1 MTTRIRARR
10 ATRGQ
15 TLAEFALVI
24 PIFLLILMGLFD
36 LGRAVF
42 IYNGLTNA
50 AREAARLAIVNQ
62 DSTGI
67 ADRAQAMAFGVSLTS
82 TPADIVAFY
91 KQSPNADDV
100 ETNEPCDNS
109 DDEHMIAVGC
119 IAVVEANAS
128 WQPITPLLGAVVGN
142 ISMTGRSELP
152 IEFVCPNPAFPQYAT
167 ADLCPKQANQ

>member
-1 MTTRIRARR
+1 MKSLTRAHG
-10 ATRGQ
+10 ASRGQ

-62 DSTGI
+62 DAGGVF
-67 ADRAQAMAFGVSLTS
+67 DRAQAMAFGVGLTS

-100 ETNEPCDNS
+100 ETNQPCDNS
-109 DDEHMIAVGC
+109 DDEHMVAVGC
-119 IAVVEANAS
+119 IAVVEAEAS